1 MERVPEEWGE
11 GEGYR
16 EIERDGQSIREK
28 EGERKSGDLEGER
41 KRDRGG
47 TAENFEN
54 RITKMNSKN
63 IEYHQK
69 DPASLPHNPQ
79 SHY

>member
-28 EGERKSGDLEGER
+28 EGERKSGEGER

>member
-28 EGERKSGDLEGER
+28 EGERQSGEGER

-47 TAENFEN
+47 TAENLRTE
-54 RITKMNSKN
+54 S
-63 IEYHQK
+63 QK
-69 DPASLPHNPQ
+69 
-79 SHY
+79 